1 MTGMNFAPVRVGVV
15 GLGRFG
21 KLHSLT
27 LAGLAEAEL
36 AGVVARREES
46 LRELDAVRPGLSGWT
61 DLDRATSECDAE
73 ARLVARPQRPLP
85 AVPLHRAQ
93 ILRTQGFSPI
103 LSLFLHRYVLGFPTG
118 RDSATFRDSGTG
130 KTFLSRDKGTTG

>member
-1 MTGMNFAPVRVGVV
+1 MTEKNFAPVRVGVI

-46 LRELDAVRPGLSGWT
+46 LQEFDALFPDVPGWT
-61 DLDRATSECDAE
+61 ET
-73 ARLVARPQRPLP
+73 LVAELAEIYDDDVIKIRRMHGVNVITP
-85 AVPLHRAQ
+85 
-93 ILRTQGFSPI
+93 
-103 LSLFLHRYVLGFPTG
+103 
-118 RDSATFRDSGTG
+118 
-130 KTFLSRDKGTTG
+130 

>member
-1 MTGMNFAPVRVGVV
+1 MTGKNFAPVRVGVI

-46 LRELDAVRPGLSGWT
+46 LGELDALLAGVPGWT
-61 DLDRATSECDAE
+61 DLDRAIAECDAE
-73 ARLVARPQRPLP
+73 AWIVACTTAAHVDVTRKLLEAGKTVLLEKPISGDLSEARSLQPLVKD
-85 AVPLHRAQ
+85 
-93 ILRTQGFSPI
+93 
-103 LSLFLHRYVLGFPTG
+103 
-118 RDSATFRDSGTG
+118 DSANLMIGHIV
-130 KTFLSRDKGTTG
+130 